1 VFQEYADSLPYIAE
15 PGSPGIVASQ
25 AAAFLYGLAIVLVV
39 LFEPAGLAG
48 LAGRVRRQFDRS
60 SNGAPTPTRQPVSS
74 QPQEESNP

>member
-1 VFQEYADSLPYIAE
+1 
-15 PGSPGIVASQ
+15 VASQ

-48 LAGRVRRQFDRS
+48 LAGRVRQLFHRS
-60 SNGAPTPTRQPVSS
+60 STGDRTPTRQSVST